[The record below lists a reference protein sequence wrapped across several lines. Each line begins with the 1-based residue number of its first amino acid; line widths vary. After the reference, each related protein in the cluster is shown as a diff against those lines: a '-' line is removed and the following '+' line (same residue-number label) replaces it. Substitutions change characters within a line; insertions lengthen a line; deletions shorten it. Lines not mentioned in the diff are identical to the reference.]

1 MRGNAVRIAG
11 TLIILLGLVG
21 FGGQGSKIGVA
32 NSLIEQSLGTT
43 LQTTGLSVR
52 YRRRC
57 GHRRR
62 HCWQRHAV

>member
-11 TLIILLGLVG
+11 TLIILLALVG
-21 FGGQGSKIGVA
+21 FGGQGSKIGAA
-32 NSLIEQSLGTT
+32 NSLIEQSLG
-43 LQTTGLSVR
+43 QRCNTGLSVR

-62 HCWQRHAV
+62 YCWQRHAV